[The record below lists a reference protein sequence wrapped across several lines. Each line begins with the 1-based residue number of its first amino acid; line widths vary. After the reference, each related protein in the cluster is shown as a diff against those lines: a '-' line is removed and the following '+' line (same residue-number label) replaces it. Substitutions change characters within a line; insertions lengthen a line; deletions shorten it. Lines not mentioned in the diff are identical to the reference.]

1 MLDAHRSSVLG
12 ETLAVRPVLGRVLLN
27 PWVGG
32 RIQHPASSI
41 QHRVAPRL
49 KQSGRVFLLAVAL
62 LGALAGSGSAQEI
75 EPRVYANIPV
85 GMNFLAVGYSYSSG
99 NVFMD
104 PSLPIENLDAG
115 LNIILARYIRS
126 FNLFGAPAKFKAVLP
141 WSSGH
146 WDGVL
151 DGDFQTRDT
160 SGFADA
166 RLGLGVLLVGAPVL
180 ESSEFS
186 TYEQE
191 MVVGLG
197 FSLVAPTGQY
207 DPRKIINLGSNR
219 WSFRSEIGLS
229 KAFNKWTVEV
239 AGGVWVY
246 TDNGDFLGGNILSQD
261 PFLVAKVNV
270 VRSVRPGMWW
280 AVGTGYGQGG
290 RTFVNGDPRNTKQKN
305 WRLSAMMVFP
315 LSPTQGLSLTAASGR
330 TFQAGADFDVVAIA
344 YQFAWN

>member
-1 MLDAHRSSVLG
+1 MKTMRVPVVGSGIRYPESGIWAEPAPYRFGSAIVLVVAFSVL
-12 ETLAVRPVLGRVLLN
+12 LAIP
-27 PWVGG
+27 
-32 RIQHPASSI
+32 
-41 QHRVAPRL
+41 
-49 KQSGRVFLLAVAL
+49 
-62 LGALAGSGSAQEI
+62 GAGSAQEI

-104 PSLPIENLDAG
+104 PALPIENLDAG
-115 LNIILARYIRS
+115 LNIVFARYIRS

-146 WDGVL
+146 WDGIL
-151 DGDFQTRDT
+151 DGEFRTRDT

-180 ESSEFS
+180 EPSEFTS
-186 TYEQE
+186 YEQE
-191 MVVGLG
+191 TVVGLG

-207 DPRKIINLGSNR
+207 DPRKIINLSSNR

-246 TDNGDFLGGNILSQD
+246 TDNGDFFGGNILSQD

-270 VRSVRPGMWW
+270 VRSIRPGMWW

-305 WRLSAMMVFP
+305 WRLTAMVVFP

-330 TFQAGADFDVVAIA
+330 TFQAGSDFDVFAIA